1 MEVLTD
7 GVRTGYHAEKDG
19 LLMWEGSYLSRTS
32 ESVFSWPAITE
43 MTEGLIER
51 GEYKIKLGLQNAPIV
66 AEQLALFDMGG
77 DAPVYEAPADAPS
90 GILAPARTV
99 PQEVI
104 DHALYTAGNEP
115 GSAERIAVFYMREL
129 MTQDELAVMDGGKC
143 IFMLRG
149 VRPFLSD
156 KYDLTRHP
164 NYRYTADTDPKNVFD
179 MERYMKK
186 QRAMVKPT
194 DTFDVYEIDATT

>member
-1 MEVLTD
+1 
-7 GVRTGYHAEKDG
+7 
-19 LLMWEGSYLSRTS
+19 
-32 ESVFSWPAITE
+32 

-104 DHALYTAGNEP
+104 DLALCTGGNEP
-115 GSAERIAVFYMREL
+115 NSAERIAVFYMRERPE
-129 MTQDELAVMDGGKC
+129 QENISFPAPGSLAGRTGAALNTKPQVRRLVSGG
-143 IFMLRG
+143 
-149 VRPFLSD
+149 
-156 KYDLTRHP
+156 RHP
-164 NYRYTADTDPKNVFD
+164 PRPRGQYPHWVQQNRGYMGAGIGADSGTAGGGHLSLRIRVGEGPEQGIARSDG
-179 MERYMKK
+179 
-186 QRAMVKPT
+186 RALNDRP
-194 DTFDVYEIDATT
+194 